1 MRSGPRLPSL
11 EAQSLQAKVG
21 NLFALVIQSE
31 AKVCEST
38 CIHLFTAELINPVF
52 RLAPHC
58 HSLPRT
64 RAQTHAYIL
73 HTVLRGLNDRG

>member
-1 MRSGPRLPSL
+1 MRSGPRLASL
-11 EAQSLQAKVG
+11 EAQSLQAEVG